1 MINSLSD
8 LIEDLKRISTSSA
21 IKDKFILDLILPE
34 TKELDLNDRWS
45 QWDLKKRDYRISS
58 IIDNESK
65 LSEDILFDTGKAQII
80 DLSRDK
86 FEVDVFIN
94 PFIIRKTYSISKAT
108 VFVSPGVYVREV
120 DITYFDGI
128 PRLNIKSLLT

>member
-1 MINSLSD
+1 
-8 LIEDLKRISTSSA
+8 
-21 IKDKFILDLILPE
+21 LILPE
-34 TKELDLNDRWS
+34 TKELDLSDRWS

-58 IIDNESK
+58 IIDSESK

-94 PFIIRKTYSISKAT
+94 SFIIRKTYSISKAT

-128 PRLNIKSLLT
+128 PRLNKKSLLT

>member
-8 LIEDLKRISTSSA
+8 LIEDLKRIKTSSA
-21 IKDKFILDLILPE
+21 IKDKFILDLVLPE
-34 TKELDLNDRWS
+34 TKELDLSDRWS

-58 IIDNESK
+58 IIDSESK

-94 PFIIRKTYSISKAT
+94 SFIIRKTYSISKAT

-128 PRLNIKSLLT
+128 PRLNKKSLLT

>member
-86 FEVDVFIN
+86 FEVDVSIN

-128 PRLNIKSLLT
+128 PKLNIKSLLT

>member
-8 LIEDLKRISTSSA
+8 LIEDLKRISTFHK

-34 TKELDLNDRWS
+34 TKELDLSDRWS

-58 IIDNESK
+58 IIDSESK

-94 PFIIRKTYSISKAT
+94 SFIIRKTYSISKAT

-128 PRLNIKSLLT
+128 PRLNKKSLLT

>member
-86 FEVDVFIN
+86 FEVDVSIN